1 MASTQ
6 QLLQTEAEAEP
17 KTNYFLIGGV
27 LGALIL
33 LIGFAVYYFS
43 LKESI
48 SESNPDSVEEETS
61 SSDNPVDEST
71 GYDDYST
78 GYDDY
83 STEDVS
89 KNVNSYEIEGGVSY
103 DENSNLESTTETYYE
118 NETTEE
124 ELTFE
129 ETNVSSQNSTTY
141 ETEVEMEVDDDAV
154 EEVEPE
160 EEVVET
166 EVEEEVEEPEEE
178 PEIGLTNTQVE
189 DIVKQRL
196 QEKMGHPN
204 YRNYAKS
211 RVTGA
216 MSGPRGMVIGTCSRT
231 GGNCQQLDAGAADN
245 VKNQINGLVAEGAI
259 TQAHADILITNLFE
273 VEVSDSLVNQVEDIV
288 RQRLQQRMGHPNYR
302 KYARDRVDGAMS
314 GPRPMTIGTCSRTGG
329 NCQQINGGAAN
340 NVKNQINGLV
350 AEGAIT
356 QADADILLTNLNL
369 S

>member
-6 QLLQTEAEAEP
+6 QLLQTTEP
-17 KTNYFLIGGV
+17 KPKPTNYFLIGGV
-27 LGALIL
+27 LGAFIL

-166 EVEEEVEEPEEE
+166 EVEEEVEEPE
-178 PEIGLTNTQVE
+178 IGLTNTQVE

-259 TQAHADILITNLFE
+259 TQA
-273 VEVSDSLVNQVEDIV
+273 
-288 RQRLQQRMGHPNYR
+288 
-302 KYARDRVDGAMS
+302 
-314 GPRPMTIGTCSRTGG
+314 
-329 NCQQINGGAAN
+329 
-340 NVKNQINGLV
+340 
-350 AEGAIT
+350 
-356 QADADILLTNLNL
+356 DADILLTNLNL